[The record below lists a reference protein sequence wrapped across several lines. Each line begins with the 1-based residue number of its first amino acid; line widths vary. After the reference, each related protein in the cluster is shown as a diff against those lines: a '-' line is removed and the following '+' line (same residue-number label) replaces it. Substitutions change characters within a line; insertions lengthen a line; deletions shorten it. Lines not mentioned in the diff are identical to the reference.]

1 LKLLGIVA
9 ISAVFMAGLTGQAR
23 AKDVEIV
30 IGNLIHLTG
39 AYAAVQAGIQEG
51 VLDGVEYLNKVN
63 YVPGAKL
70 KAIWVDGGTDAAK
83 SLTGLKKMLA
93 NKPKPVIVHGESTG
107 IGIALKKWYVKSKVP
122 SLEAGTSDV
131 FGQEPSWTFS
141 PNNPYVNLCGAWVDY
156 YLKHIWKDKTRK
168 PRFAFLAWDNAFGRA
183 AITPNVKKYI
193 QSKGVEIVAEEFIP
207 AVPVD
212 TTAQLLRLKEKKVDF
227 TYGGFYYNALA
238 PVLKDADK
246 LGMIDDLTI
255 GVTSFPVDELPKLAG
270 DLTRNVWDPHFW
282 FPASIM
288 AERAPVI
295 AKAYKD
301 GGYTKISMTVY
312 GSGFAMM
319 QICAELI
326 RIAAEDVGVENVD
339 GPAVYNARLKVKDID
354 GFGYYSPISWPGGRW
369 YGRDTSILLT
379 YEDEKPVFK
388 GFIPAPDLTEKF
400 D

>member
-1 LKLLGIVA
+1 
-9 ISAVFMAGLTGQAR
+9 MAGLTGTAQA
-23 AKDVEIV
+23 KEKEIV

-51 VLDGVEYLNKVN
+51 VMDGIKYLNQVN
-63 YVPGAKL
+63 YVPGVKL

-93 NKPKPVIVHGESTG
+93 HKPKPVIIHGESTG

-122 SLEAGTSDV
+122 SLEAGQADV
-131 FGQEPSWTFS
+131 YGQKPSWTFT
-141 PNNPYVNLCGAWVDY
+141 PNTPYVNLCGAWVDY
-156 YLKHIWKDKTRK
+156 YLKHLWKDKTRK
-168 PRFAFLAWDNAFGRA
+168 PRFAFLAWDNPFGRA
-183 AITPNVKKYI
+183 ALTPNVKNYI
-193 QSKGVEIVAEEFIP
+193 KSKGIEIVAEEFIP
-207 AVPVD
+207 GVPVD

-246 LGMIDDLTI
+246 LGMIDDITI

-288 AERAPVI
+288 EERAPII

-326 RIAAEDVGVENVD
+326 RIAAADVGVENVD
-339 GPAVYNARLKVKDID
+339 GPAVHNARLKVKDID

-369 YGRDTSILLT
+369 FGRDTCILLT
-379 YEDEKPVFK
+379 YENQKPVFK
-388 GFIPAPDLTEKF
+388 GFIPAPDLTAKF